1 MTNVSQAYMLTQD
14 FRDLLVQE
22 ISTLKKQNVVLQQ
35 SAREQQT
42 LVAAANEDLF
52 LELLEVGDA
61 LEALLDYLANN
72 SNPSVEFTQRLPKSL
87 GAVQR
92 KFLNILKKR
101 QVTSI
106 EIEGTQP
113 DFNVCRVVDR
123 ETRTDVADQT
133 ITKVV
138 RKGFYLGE
146 KILRPT
152 EVITSKLE

>member
-1 MTNVSQAYMLTQD
+1 MFAPPQTYILTQEL
-14 FRDLLVQE
+14 RDLLAQE
-22 ISTLKKQNVVLQQ
+22 ISTLKKRNVVLQQ
-35 SAREQQT
+35 STREQKT
-42 LVAAANEDLF
+42 LAAAANEDLF

-61 LEALLDYLANN
+61 LETLLDYLANN
-72 SNPSVEFTQRLPKSL
+72 PNPSPEFTQRLPKSL

-106 EIEGTQP
+106 DIELTQP
-113 DFNVCRVVDR
+113 DFNLCRVVER
-123 ETRTDVADQT
+123 ERRTDVADQT

-138 RKGFYLGE
+138 RQGFYLGE

>member
-1 MTNVSQAYMLTQD
+1 MTNVSQTYILTQD
-14 FRDLLVQE
+14 FRDSIVQE

-42 LVAAANEDLF
+42 LAAAANEDLF

-123 ETRTDVADQT
+123 EIRTDVADQT

-138 RKGFYLGE
+138 RTGFYLGE

>member
-1 MTNVSQAYMLTQD
+1 MSDVAQSYILTQD
-14 FRDLLVQE
+14 LRDLLVQE
-22 ISTLKKQNVVLQQ
+22 ISALKKQNVVLEQ

-42 LVAAANEDLF
+42 VAAAVNEDLF

-72 SNPSVEFTQRLPKSL
+72 PSPSVEFTQRLPKSL

-106 EIEGTQP
+106 DIEGTQP
-113 DFNVCRVVDR
+113 DFNLCHVVDR
-123 ETRTDVADQT
+123 EIRTDVADQT

-146 KILRPT
+146 KILRPM